1 MTPAN
6 DNRPAE
12 FDEQLVRYLP
22 GLRALALRLRPSTPL
37 DEREDLVNSTVLK
50 ALENW
55 HKYRPG
61 SSPFPWLSLLMR
73 GIARD
78 ELDKTKALKRT
89 ASRMLGAELQASLP
103 NQEHAADMGLVL
115 AQITPSLRAE
125 FVEIAM
131 GVPCAQLAAGRGV
144 TKQRMD
150 QIVKAEQARLRG
162 LERRAD
168 TRRALAAWGR
178 GRWQLN
184 RTSADARISSRD
196 EPRRLTLT
204 GPRIG

>member
-1 MTPAN
+1 MPQPSN

-12 FDEQLVRYLP
+12 FDAQLVRYLP
-22 GLRALALRLRPSTPL
+22 GLRALALRLRPTLPP

-55 HKYRPG
+55 HKYRQG
-61 SSPFPWLSLLMR
+61 ASPFPWLKLLMR

-89 ASRMLGAELQASLP
+89 AIRMLDAEFQAHLP
-103 NQEHAADMGLVL
+103 NQEHAVDVGLVL
-115 AQITPSLRAE
+115 SQITPSLRAE
-125 FVEIAM
+125 FVEIAI
-131 GVPCAQLAAGRGV
+131 GTPCAQLAAGRGV

-162 LERRAD
+162 LATRAD
-168 TRRALAAWGR
+168 TRRALAA
-178 GRWQLN
+178 
-184 RTSADARISSRD
+184 
-196 EPRRLTLT
+196 
-204 GPRIG
+204 